1 MPPRTVARDVG
12 VGVVRDVAPPK
23 GVVAPPKGVVAPPV
37 PRPVTATKVQ
47 PSELSIWTTW
57 LG

>member
-12 VGVVRDVAPPK
+12 VGVVRD
-23 GVVAPPKGVVAPPV
+23 VAPPKGVVAPPV

>member
-1 MPPRTVARDVG
+1 MPPRPVSRDVA
-12 VGVVRDVAPPK
+12 RDVAPPK
-23 GVVAPPKGVVAPPV
+23 GVVAPPKGVVALPV